1 MNRITNL
8 QAAICFLLSC
18 LTMHSLLAT
27 DPAEQKAQQSAER
40 WLALADNEKFTEN
53 WKAASPML
61 QQAVSQEKW
70 SSMLNQVRKPLGT
83 VTSRKLT
90 TAKREK
96 SLPGAPDGDYVVM
109 QFQTSFA
116 NKKEATETVT
126 AVLDKDG
133 MWKVGGYFIK

>member
-1 MNRITNL
+1 MNRTTNL
-8 QAAICFLLSC
+8 QAVTCFLLSC
-18 LTMHSLLAT
+18 LTMHSLLAG

-40 WLALADNEKFTEN
+40 WLALADNGTFTEN
-53 WKAASPML
+53 WKSASPML
-61 QQAVSQEKW
+61 QQSVSQEKW
-70 SSMLNQVRKPLGT
+70 SAALDQVRKPLGAL
-83 VTSRKLT
+83 TSRKLS

-126 AVLDKDG
+126 ATLDKDG
-133 MWKVGGYFIK
+133 TWKIAGYFIK